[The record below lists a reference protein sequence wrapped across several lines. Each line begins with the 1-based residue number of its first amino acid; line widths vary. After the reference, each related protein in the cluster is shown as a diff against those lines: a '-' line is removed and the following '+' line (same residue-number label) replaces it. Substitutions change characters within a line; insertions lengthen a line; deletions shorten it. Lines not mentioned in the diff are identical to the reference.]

1 MLQIKL
7 TSIMVEDQTKALS
20 FYTDV
25 LGFEK
30 RMDFPVGEYRWIT
43 VAASGR
49 DDLQLALEPN
59 ANPAAKA
66 FQQAMFAQGIPL
78 ASFESTDLDADYA
91 RLRDKGVA
99 FTRAP
104 AVIGAVKVAIF
115 SDTVGNLI
123 QLHQPVSNFDLQR
136 VLAGGPLRGRVGY
149 VFSGR
154 VLALV
159 CRRAVCRRDGHYPA
173 LDCRS
178 SPRDPRRGR
187 CRARASVPSRARA
200 QQGRRAAGSRP
211 RA

>member
-7 TSIMVEDQTKALS
+7 TSVMVEDQAKALT

-49 DDLQLALEPN
+49 DDLELALEPN

-91 RLRDKGVA
+91 RLHEKGVA
-99 FTRAP
+99 FTRGP
-104 AVIGAVKVAIF
+104 TVLGAVKVAVF

-123 QLHQPVSNFDLQR
+123 QLHQPV
-136 VLAGGPLRGRVGY
+136 
-149 VFSGR
+149 
-154 VLALV
+154 
-159 CRRAVCRRDGHYPA
+159 
-173 LDCRS
+173 
-178 SPRDPRRGR
+178 
-187 CRARASVPSRARA
+187 
-200 QQGRRAAGSRP
+200 
-211 RA
+211 